1 MRLEMNEDL
10 GFTAAGIA
18 LINPVGDSRYLSVP
32 TRWGRCA
39 AALLLVA
46 AVFGAGARRAALR

>member
-1 MRLEMNEDL
+1 MNEDL
-10 GFTAAGIA
+10 GFTGAGIA

-39 AALLLVA
+39 GLLLLA
-46 AVFGAGARRAALR
+46 TAVLGAGARRAVLR

>member
-1 MRLEMNEDL
+1 MNEDL